1 MFQKVFFNLLYSII
15 NLIVLVCL
23 INYFHK
29 LYNLYYGLSL
39 GFLYYLIILMNWIN
53 LDLFSKNKKR

>member
-1 MFQKVFFNLLYSII
+1 MFQKIFFNLLYSTI

-23 INYFHK
+23 IDYFHK

-39 GFLYYLIILMNWIN
+39 GFLCYLIILINWIN
-53 LDLFSKNKKR
+53 LDLFSKNKEG